1 MFAQQRIFLKE
12 KKIISSFNRFC
23 SFFIQI
29 FVVTKRF
36 LFLYQTSET
45 IKLDPKRKLTKFIYV
60 NGFLIIYKI
69 ESHYWTNNWR

>member
-12 KKIISSFNRFC
+12 KKISSFNQFF

-29 FVVTKRF
+29 FVATKRF

-60 NGFLIIYKI
+60 NVFLIIYKI